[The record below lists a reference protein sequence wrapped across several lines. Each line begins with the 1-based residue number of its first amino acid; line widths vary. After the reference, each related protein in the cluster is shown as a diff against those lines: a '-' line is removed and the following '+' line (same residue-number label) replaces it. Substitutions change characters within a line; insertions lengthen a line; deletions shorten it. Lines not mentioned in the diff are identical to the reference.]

1 MMDGQPRLLS
11 WIFIRILGC
20 KMKKIEL
27 HRSAGPP
34 LILLLTVLITFP
46 IMYLVF
52 MNTSNDS
59 LENARVIFLFEFVKL
74 FVLILY
80 IIGFF
85 FPVMYLIRNR
95 KGKGNEIIFD
105 ENYIIIPNNYWIINP
120 FLEKEVKIELKDISN
135 IKINDQTE
143 NFKFK
148 ELIIIS
154 NLKSFKINNKILS
167 EGDFDFIFQE
177 IKKIIK
183 REGKSL
189 EESSIGSKR

>member
-1 MMDGQPRLLS
+1 
-11 WIFIRILGC
+11 
-20 KMKKIEL
+20 MKKIEL